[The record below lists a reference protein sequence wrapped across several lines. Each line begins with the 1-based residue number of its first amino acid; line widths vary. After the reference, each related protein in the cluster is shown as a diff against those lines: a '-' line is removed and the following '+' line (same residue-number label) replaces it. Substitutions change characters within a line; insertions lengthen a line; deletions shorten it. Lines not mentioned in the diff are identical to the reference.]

1 LKKRFNVKSIGLFGS
16 YARGEERDES
26 DVDILVEFSKPIGF
40 FKFIELEEY
49 LSKKLE
55 VKVDLVALDALKP
68 IVKSRVM
75 REVIYV

>member
-1 LKKRFNVKSIGLFGS
+1 MKKRFNVKSIGLFGS